1 MFSRHS
7 KLSQS
12 RRVAENDVM
21 SYESVRPPCSG
32 SEIETRQCEDL
43 DNLVKDLVTV
53 LFKIIYAFICVGN
66 IGVTTK

>member
-43 DNLVKDLVTV
+43 DNLVKDLLNT
-53 LFKIIYAFICVGN
+53 LN
-66 IGVTTK
+66 